1 MFLGANEGFPMRT
14 RGGPEV
20 ECCGARWAAEYA
32 SRVRLMMNTYRRG
45 GAARV
50 YWLTLPAPRD
60 PDRAVIARAVNA
72 AIRAAAAPY
81 RAQVRVLY
89 MATLF
94 TPDWRYRDSMH
105 VDGRETLVRDAD
117 GIHLNED
124 GAAIAADAVSAA
136 LRRDFIT
143 AAP

>member
-1 MFLGANEGFPMRT
+1 
-14 RGGPEV
+14 
-20 ECCGARWAAEYA
+20 
-32 SRVRLMMNTYRRG
+32 MMNTYRRG

-81 RAQVRVLY
+81 RAQVRVLD
-89 MATLF
+89 MDTLF
-94 TPDWRYRDSMH
+94 TPDWRFQDSIT

-117 GIHLNED
+117 GIHLNRTAPRSRPTPSRSTQTRLHHRRAREPHAHPHD
-124 GAAIAADAVSAA
+124 RTRRGRPGGAA
-136 LRRDFIT
+136 
-143 AAP
+143 P